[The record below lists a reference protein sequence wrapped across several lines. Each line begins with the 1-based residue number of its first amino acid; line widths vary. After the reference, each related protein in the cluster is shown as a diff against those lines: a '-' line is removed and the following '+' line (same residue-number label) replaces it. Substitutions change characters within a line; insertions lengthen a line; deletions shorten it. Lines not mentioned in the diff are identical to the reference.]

1 MSYFAAFDGGGTK
14 TRCIICDEKG
24 NVFADT
30 KAGASNYQ
38 TVGIEASKAAIEEA
52 FSNALQ
58 ASEIKPEQISS
69 AFLGL
74 SGADEEYDLEI
85 INKLCDLVFKGITF
99 KVVNDSWICLRSGLK
114 QKWGVVSIC
123 GTGFNSGGRNPD
135 GKEVILRAA
144 GYELGNFGGGDQLA
158 RMALHH
164 VFRADEGTGDKTL
177 LQTMIPMILKE
188 KSMTELYHKFRQSE
202 EYFEECLDKIPPLVF
217 RLAMQR
223 DKVCQEILIRMG
235 QIIGEEI
242 SGVILRLGME
252 DMKVPVVLGGS
263 LYSAYETCPLLNDQ
277 LITALHKTAPQA
289 YLTHPALPPVAGAYL
304 SALDEAGINVSEPVY
319 QNLQN
324 RLDCGSIAI

>member
-1 MSYFAAFDGGGTK
+1 MSFFAAFDGGGTK

-30 KAGASNYQ
+30 QSGASNYQ
-38 TVGIEASKAAIEEA
+38 TVGIEASKAAILEA

-58 ASEIKPEQISS
+58 ASKIMPEQVSY

-74 SGADEEYDLEI
+74 SGADEEYDFEV
-85 INKLCDLVFKGITF
+85 INKICRLVFKGIAF

-135 GKEVILRAA
+135 GTEVILRAA

-164 VFRADEGTGDKTL
+164 VFRADEETGDKTL
-177 LQTMIPMILKE
+177 LQTMIPMILKA

-217 RLAMQR
+217 KLAMQR
-223 DKVCQEILIRMG
+223 DKVCQDILIKMG

-277 LITALHKTAPQA
+277 LTTALHKTAPQA
-289 YLTHPALPPVAGAYL
+289 YLIHPTLPPVAGAYL
-304 SALDEAGINVSEPVY
+304 SVLDEAGITVSESVY

-324 RLDCGSIAI
+324 QL